1 MRKVGSMS
9 GNIRQAKKG
18 KRFKGRRRGTAE
30 EGGRSKG
37 RQEEESTSIFR
48 PSTIVP
54 FSFSRAWSA
63 SALVSNVTNPKP
75 CSGQEVG
82 LKNQATKE
90 GRPEVR

>member
-1 MRKVGSMS
+1 MS
-9 GNIRQAKKG
+9 GNIRQAEKG
-18 KRFKGRRRGTAE
+18 KRVRGGEREQKKKGT
-30 EGGRSKG
+30 RSKG

-75 CSGQEVG
+75 CSGREVG
-82 LKNQATKE
+82 LESQATNE
-90 GRPEVR
+90 GRPEMK